1 MTQNEHVYANFCRL
15 KIAGDVIYDGNVKT
29 VEGYV
34 FLNFEAGSLSSFR
47 ANQNQPFVKCLDDG
61 RPT

>member
-1 MTQNEHVYANFCRL
+1 MEL
-15 KIAGDVIYDGNVKT
+15 AGDVISGENVKI

-34 FLNFEAGSLSSFR
+34 VLNFEAASVSSFR
-47 ANQNQPFVKCLDDG
+47 ANQNQPFVKCVDDR